1 MAKIPRDEAIC
12 GHLGIARTGL
22 IAGGHL
28 GTAAM
33 AKRIKAVMDDTLW
46 RGDIV
51 GTEKMLC
58 GLIAGLGKLK
68 QPQLKKPQ
76 LAAASNAPAAP
87 LKASKLQ
94 LLPGVEEAIAQ
105 IKKAF
110 TDIE

>member
-12 GHLGIARTGL
+12 GHLSVARTGL

-28 GTAAM
+28 GTLAM

-51 GTEKMLC
+51 GTENMLC

-68 QPQLKKPQ
+68 KPQ
-76 LAAASNAPAAP
+76 LAAASHAPAAP
-87 LKASKLQ
+87 LKVRKLQ